1 MAVSTNKSKSAE
13 GVATR
18 KVPWAEEI
26 VETRYIHFFGALS
39 KALEDGDRPGVPAEV
54 VQVAPEFVA
63 LMQECWATDPATRP
77 EAAAVSRLLEG
88 LRAEA

>member
-1 MAVSTNKSKSAE
+1 MWE
-13 GVATR
+13 LATR

-26 VETRYIHFFGALS
+26 AETRYIHFFGALS

-63 LMQECWATDPATRP
+63 LMQECWATDAAARPA
-77 EAAAVSRLLEG
+77 AAAVAARLLV
-88 LRAEA
+88 AP